1 MLLWILRM
9 LQMPLMQKA
18 LAEMIGTFAMIFA
31 GGGIIVLSEKYPN
44 VIHAYFIP
52 VTWGLV
58 ICAMIFAMGKIS
70 GAHFNPA
77 VTLAFAAT
85 KHIPVSQVP
94 VYWLSQCAGGLTAAS
109 LLIVL
114 RKI

>member
-1 MLLWILRM
+1 M
-9 LQMPLMQKA
+9 MQKA
-18 LAEMIGTFAMIFA
+18 LAEMTGTFAMIFA
-31 GGGIIVLSEKYPN
+31 GGGIILLSEKYPN
-44 VIHAYFIP
+44 AVPSYFIP
-52 VTWGLV
+52 ITWGLV
-58 ICAMIFAMGKIS
+58 ICMMIFAMGKIS

-85 KHIPVSQVP
+85 KRIPISQVP

-109 LLIVL
+109 LLIAL